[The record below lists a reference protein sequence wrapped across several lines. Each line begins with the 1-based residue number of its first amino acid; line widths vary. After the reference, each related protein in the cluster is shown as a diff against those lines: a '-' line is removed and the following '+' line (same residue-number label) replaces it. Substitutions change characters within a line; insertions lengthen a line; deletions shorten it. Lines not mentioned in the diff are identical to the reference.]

1 MGFNLH
7 KRGPNMTKYQ
17 EDAFSKMIY
26 NDIFVDPIS
35 LDVMISTVTFPPS
48 VIYVPDSYFRPKQ
61 SFSSRIK
68 SFVLGVYQVVEYARN
83 QQPVP
88 VALEG
93 FI

>member
-1 MGFNLH
+1 
-7 KRGPNMTKYQ
+7 MTKYQ

-26 NDIFVDPIS
+26 NDIFVDHIS
-35 LDVMISTVTFPPS
+35 LDVMIFTVTFPPS